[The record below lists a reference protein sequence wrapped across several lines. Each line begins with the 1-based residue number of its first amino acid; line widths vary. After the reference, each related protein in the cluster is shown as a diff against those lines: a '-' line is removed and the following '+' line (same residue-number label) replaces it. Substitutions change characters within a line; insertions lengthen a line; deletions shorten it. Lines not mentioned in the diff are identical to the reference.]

1 MEYLVDNLLVKNI
14 NIVEGSPYINTDLF
28 YILNPNEFFVY
39 HFLANAEKGYSPT
52 HYKMRMAIGSKSG
65 SAIASVVKRLK
76 QLDLLRIEKVG
87 GVYMWSLNE
96 AYARITPELKKQKE
110 EGFFTNNE
118 RLDMEREIKRLEN
131 QLGNPHLDVNIQEA
145 LMDEILT
152 LKVKL
157 RNGKE

>member
-1 MEYLVDNLLVKNI
+1 
-14 NIVEGSPYINTDLF
+14 
-28 YILNPNEFFVY
+28 
-39 HFLANAEKGYSPT
+39 
-52 HYKMRMAIGSKSG
+52 
-65 SAIASVVKRLK
+65 
-76 QLDLLRIEKVG
+76 
-87 GVYMWSLNE
+87 MWSLNE
-96 AYARITPELKKQKE
+96 AYARIPELKKQKE

-131 QLGNPHLDVNIQEA
+131 QLGNPDLDVNIQEA